1 METNFPNIHPVRE
14 LRGPE
19 AVDALWVVAL
29 VSELTPLLALLKQPR
44 LRSHRL
50 CVGQVQHHRV
60 AILRCGLGPSV
71 AAQRTRAALERIQP
85 RSVWSVGS
93 CGALTDQLPV
103 GTCLTA
109 NRLVSPS
116 GATLPVTPVR
126 ELPTHTL
133 HTVTRPVFTPEARRA
148 SRQTGA
154 AACEMEAA
162 GVARAVGDRCPVYVV
177 KVVSDLAGG
186 APDPAIDAVRA
197 VAMAR
202 FHVRVE
208 GLMRSEVAPHLSG
221 WVQAELANLPSPL
234 EPVG

>member
-1 METNFPNIHPVRE
+1 MATTFPNIHPVRE
-14 LRGPE
+14 VGSPE
-19 AVDALWVVAL
+19 EVDALWVVAL
-29 VSELTPLLALLKQPR
+29 VSELTPLLALLHQPR

-50 CVGQVQHHRV
+50 CVGQIQHLRV
-60 AILRCGLGPSV
+60 ALLRCGVGPT
-71 AAQRTRAALERIQP
+71 AAEARTRAALARLRP

-93 CGALTDQLPV
+93 CGALKDQLSV

-109 NRLVSPS
+109 HRLVAPCGGSIPVCPVQDLPS
-116 GATLPVTPVR
+116 Y
-126 ELPTHTL
+126 TL

-154 AACEMEAA
+154 TACEMEAA
-162 GVARAVGDRCPVYVV
+162 GVARAVGDRCPLFVV

-202 FHVRVE
+202 FHLRVE
-208 GLMRSEVAPHLSG
+208 GLMRREVAPQLPR
-221 WVQAELANLPSPL
+221 WVRAQLANLPSPL